1 MRILYGVLI
10 LLMSAMPVFSVQ
22 GANAEDTLYVR
33 GKAVVF
39 YGPSKA
45 EYLAMTDEQK
55 DAIDEELYEFY
66 HNRGEV
72 SSFLASNGIQE
83 ISTGLVKIQVR
94 LEGSQDI
101 TYLRRDFVRPVGL
114 ILTDSRQEP
123 IILPGAIAVSDMIA
137 EFEDFFSL

>member
-1 MRILYGVLI
+1 MRIFQGVLI
-10 LLMSAMPVFSVQ
+10 LVMSAMPVFSAQ
-22 GANAEDTLYVR
+22 GADAEDMLYVS

-39 YGPSKA
+39 FGPSQA

-72 SSFLASNGIQE
+72 SSFLAANGIQE
-83 ISTGLVKIQVR
+83 ISTGRIKIQVR
-94 LEGSQDI
+94 LEGNQDI
-101 TYLRRDFVRPVGL
+101 TYLRRGFDRPVGL
-114 ILTDSRQEP
+114 IMTDGRQEP